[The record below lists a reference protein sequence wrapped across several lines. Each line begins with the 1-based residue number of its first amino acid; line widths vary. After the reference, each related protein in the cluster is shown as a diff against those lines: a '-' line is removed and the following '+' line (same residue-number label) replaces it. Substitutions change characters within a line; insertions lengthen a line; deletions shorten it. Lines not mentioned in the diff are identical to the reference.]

1 MPRAGETSD
10 TDVADAPGTSSD
22 PSSDS
27 APVPAPVRA
36 LVAPSPEQTAHWRA
50 FLRAHAFVM
59 RRLES
64 ELVQAGQPPLAMYDV
79 MVQLVE
85 APGRRL
91 RMTELAEAVLL
102 SRSGLTRLVDR
113 MSAEGYVDRQPS
125 PGDARGVHAVLT
137 DAGVAA
143 LRSASRTHLRGIAEH
158 VVAPLT
164 DDELAALGRACAK
177 IVAGGEPQES

>member
-1 MPRAGETSD
+1 MGGA
-10 TDVADAPGTSSD
+10 ADAGDDAGLATDDGGRARPGGGGEPRTG
-22 PSSDS
+22 
-27 APVPAPVRA
+27 VPALR
-36 LVAPSPEQTAHWRA
+36 PEQTAHWRS

-59 RRLES
+59 RRLEA
-64 ELVQAGQPPLAMYDV
+64 ELLQAGQPPLAMYDV

-91 RMTELAEAVLL
+91 RMTDLADAVLL

-113 MSAEGYVDRQPS
+113 MSAEGYVEREPS
-125 PGDARGVHAVLT
+125 PGDARGVNAVLT
-137 DAGVAA
+137 DAGLAA
-143 LRSASRTHLRGIAEH
+143 LRTASRTHLRGIAEH

-177 IVAGGEPQES
+177 IVTDGHPVRPA